1 MTGWVLTAEE
11 AAVLRDAGS
20 ADELDAAA
28 RVLRA
33 RWVAGALTQLVGR
46 LGETPSGRQ
55 RHPEVR
61 DIADRL
67 ADEYRD
73 GRR

>member
-1 MTGWVLTAEE
+1 MTGWVLTAGE

-20 ADELDAAA
+20 ADELESAA

-33 RWVAGALTQLVGR
+33 RWVAEALHELVGR
-46 LGETPSGRQ
+46 LGQTPNGRQ

-61 DIADRL
+61 DIASRL
-67 ADEYRD
+67 VDEYRD